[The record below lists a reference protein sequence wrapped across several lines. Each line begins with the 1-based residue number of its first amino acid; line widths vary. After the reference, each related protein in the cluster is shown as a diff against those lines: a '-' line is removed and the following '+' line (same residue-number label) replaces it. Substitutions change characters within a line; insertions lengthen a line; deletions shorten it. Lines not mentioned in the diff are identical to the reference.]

1 MADILTLT
9 EIEQRFPSEWVL
21 IDQPQTDQFDHVIG
35 GKVVF
40 HGKDR
45 EEVYRQAL
53 QLPIPRHCAV
63 RFTGPPD
70 PNMEYLL

>member
-1 MADILTLT
+1 MADRLTLT

-21 IDQPQTDQFDHVIG
+21 IDQPQTDEFNHVLG
-35 GKVVF
+35 GKVVY
-40 HGKDR
+40 HSKDR

-53 QLPIPRHCAV
+53 TLPIPRYFAV

-70 PNMEYLL
+70 PNMEFLL